1 MDCEL
6 AWPGGVHVVEERK
19 EKKVVAGRQL
29 ETKDKGVCHR
39 LVLSHARRGHAQG
52 LGRSVSI
59 LLAPVSLF
67 PKHDH
72 QWRVCASDTPQGRK
86 RRNSSAFGYA
96 LDLYC
101 IH

>member
-52 LGRSVSI
+52 FGRSVSI
-59 LLAPVSLF
+59 PSRARVVF
-67 PKHDH
+67 PKHN
-72 QWRVCASDTPQGRK
+72 QQNLTNGVCAQVTHPREN
-86 RRNSSAFGYA
+86 RRNSQGVQVYT
-96 LDLYC
+96 
-101 IH
+101 